1 MSRYIWAPEIH
12 LIGNEWMIYFAAAEA
27 EPDEHGV
34 FDHRI
39 FALSNQSDNPL
50 EGHFEERGQINTG
63 MESFS
68 LDATTFTSGHQ
79 RYFVWAQRDYAIAG
93 NSNLYI
99 ARMRS
104 ATELELP
111 AVMLSKPE
119 YDWECQ
125 GFLVNEGPSILRHHG
140 RLYLTYSGS
149 ATDERYA
156 MGMLEADE
164 NANLLDPTSWKKSP
178 KPVMTTDEARQIY
191 GPGHNSFTR
200 DAEGHDLMVFHARP
214 YPGFHGSPLSDPNR
228 NTYIRP
234 IRYDAD
240 DRPVFE

>member
-1 MSRYIWAPEIH
+1 M
-12 LIGNEWMIYFAAAEA
+12 
-27 EPDEHGV
+27 

-50 EGHFEERGQINTG
+50 EGHFEERGQINPEWKAFRWTRPP
-63 MESFS
+63 
-68 LDATTFTSGHQ
+68 LLPGHQ

-125 GFLVNEGPSILRHHG
+125 GFLVNEGPSILRHH
-140 RLYLTYSGS
+140 
-149 ATDERYA
+149 
-156 MGMLEADE
+156 AD
-164 NANLLDPTSWKKSP
+164 
-178 KPVMTTDEARQIY
+178 
-191 GPGHNSFTR
+191 FT
-200 DAEGHDLMVFHARP
+200 
-214 YPGFHGSPLSDPNR
+214 
-228 NTYIRP
+228 
-234 IRYDAD
+234 
-240 DRPVFE
+240 